1 MQDTTIDI
9 GIDLGTTNSAVAIMN
24 GGNVEIV
31 KNGLSEITPSCVY
44 LDRSGN
50 VKIGDAAKQR
60 LINAKS
66 TNDVRQEF
74 KRLMGQRES
83 LRFKSAQREM
93 SPEEL
98 SAEVLKELRRA
109 CESRFG
115 TPPRAAVVT
124 IPAMFEEPQREATAR
139 AAKLAG
145 FDHCQ
150 LLQEPVAA
158 AVAHGFRA
166 ETEKAFWLVYD
177 FGGGTFDASIVTV
190 RDGQLSV
197 VNHAGDN
204 YLGGSDFDWK
214 IVEHILLP
222 RLNEQYDLKNHSR
235 SNMERNEQVCAN
247 LFRLKQI
254 AEAHIKIPLS
264 RSEVESFN
272 EPDVFDDESGESVEI
287 DLQVT
292 RGEFDALIGG
302 MVNQSIRTVQQL
314 LKDSNLTAG
323 DIEKVILVGGTT
335 FTPLVRERI
344 AELGMSLDLGHDPMT
359 VVAQGAAIFA
369 ASQRMPEQ
377 SGTSQPVSKGTA
389 RLQLEFQPVTK
400 ESTPLVGGKVILDG
414 GAPKPGTV
422 IEVRREDDGWS
433 SGPLTLESGGM
444 FFCNVTL
451 APNSANTFSITVRD
465 KNGVAIPVSPDSLT
479 ITHGLS
485 VGKASLP
492 QSIRLALHDGKTDV
506 LLAKGVSMPS
516 HIEGHR
522 VRTTKALRAGDPSD
536 ELHVPFCEGEE
547 EVADRN
553 RIGGTIIIR
562 GDKISRPLPEDTE
575 LEVSAEV
582 DSSGIA
588 HFRIYVPILDEEFEI
603 DVASRS
609 GSEIVHEEPGVMR
622 KRLELASERAN
633 ELRQKADELDES
645 TAKSRLQQINADACV
660 ADIRGNIDAWEGGD
674 HSAAGRARNQ
684 QVELDKQLDEVATIV
699 EWPTLLSTFDDE
711 TDRTRQIVH
720 EVGDDA
726 DEQSLNQLEQE
737 GKQAIAAKDAKMLN
751 AVVKNLG
758 GLAARLVMQDPA
770 AWAAML
776 QQIARDIHM
785 IPERARAES
794 LVKEGSQAMQRGDV
808 STLQS
813 VVRQLL
819 TMLPRE
825 AAERAQLVRSDVRQ

>member
-1 MQDTTIDI
+1 VI
-9 GIDLGTTNSAVAIMN
+9 
-24 GGNVEIV
+24 
-31 KNGLSEITPSCVY
+31 
-44 LDRSGN
+44 
-50 VKIGDAAKQR
+50 
-60 LINAKS
+60 
-66 TNDVRQEF
+66 
-74 KRLMGQRES
+74 
-83 LRFKSAQREM
+83 
-93 SPEEL
+93 
-98 SAEVLKELRRA
+98 
-109 CESRFG
+109 
-115 TPPRAAVVT
+115 T

-158 AVAHGFRA
+158 AVAHGFRT

-204 YLGGSDFDWK
+204 YLGGSDFDWM

-222 RLNEQYDLKNHSR
+222 RLNEQYDLQSHQR
-235 SNMERNEQVCAN
+235 SNMERDEDVCAHM
-247 LFRLKQI
+247 FRLKLI
-254 AEAHIKIPLS
+254 AEAIKIQLS

-272 EPDVFDDESGESVEI
+272 EPDVFDDESGNSVEV

-292 RGEFDALIGG
+292 RAEFDSLIDG
-302 MVNQSIRTVQQL
+302 MVDQSIRTVQQL
-314 LKDSNLTAG
+314 LKDSSLTAG
-323 DIEKVILVGGTT
+323 DIEKVLLVGGTT

-369 ASQRMPEQ
+369 ASQRMPEH
-377 SGTSQPVSKGTA
+377 SSTSQTISKGSA
-389 RLQLEFQPVTK
+389 RIQLEFQPVTK
-400 ESTPLVGGKVILDG
+400 EITPLVGGKVILDG
-414 GAPKPGTV
+414 GVASDLGTV
-422 IEVRREDDGWS
+422 IEIRREDDGWS
-433 SGPLTLESGGM
+433 SGPLMLESGGM

-451 APNSANTFSITVRD
+451 APSSANTFGITVRD
-465 KNGVAIPVSPDSLT
+465 KHGNALPVSPESFT

-492 QSIRLALHDGKTDV
+492 QSIRLVLHDGTTDV

-516 HIEGHR
+516 HIEGYK
-522 VRTTKALRAGDPSD
+522 VRITKALRAGDPSD

-547 EVADRN
+547 EIADRN
-553 RIGGTIIIR
+553 RMGGSIIIR
-562 GDKISRPLPEDTE
+562 GDQVSRPLPEDTE

-588 HFRIYVPILDEEFEI
+588 HFRIFVPILDEEFEI
-603 DVASRS
+603 DVTSRA
-609 GSEIVHEEPGVMR
+609 GSEIVHEEPDVMR
-622 KRLELASERAN
+622 RRLELASTRAN
-633 ELRQKADELDES
+633 ELRQKADELDDS
-645 TAKSRLQQINADACV
+645 TAKSRLQQINCEACV
-660 ADIRGNIDAWEGGD
+660 ADIRGNIEAWEGGD

-684 QVELDKQLDEVATIV
+684 QVELDKQLDDVATIV

-711 TDRTRQIVH
+711 LDRTRQIVH

-751 AVVKNLG
+751 AVVKNLA
-758 GLAARLVMQDPA
+758 GLAMRLVMQDPA

-785 IPERARAES
+785 IPDRARAEA

-808 STLQS
+808 PTLQS

-825 AAERAQLVRSDVRQ
+825 AAERAQLSQSHVRRQ